1 MTVQNVVIFGLG
13 AVAGAAVASIF
24 LKDKY
29 KKQYEKLYSD
39 ELESYRESFQ
49 NMRKMDKN
57 GELIQNR
64 QFMGVIKP
72 EEVEQKADKVI
83 SGAEKRLMGYAS
95 IYSQTNDSQKM
106 KEEVEKVKNTEAY
119 MAESE
124 YPREEYETF
133 EETQMRKVNEGKV
146 KRKEPWLIRADEYD
160 NEYLYHGK
168 ISLLYFTEDDVLA
181 EELSGNEIDDV
192 DAVVG
197 DCLDKFGFRTNDE
210 KVIYVRNVNL
220 GNDYEIAKIF
230 AAYADEGGLYQ

>member
-39 ELESYRESFQ
+39 ELDSYKESFEK
-49 NMRKMDKN
+49 MRKLDRS
-57 GELIQNR
+57 GELIQNKEY
-64 QFMGVIKP
+64 MGVDK
-72 EEVEQKADKVI
+72 KAESVI
-83 SGAEKRLMGYAS
+83 SNAEKRLIGYAS
-95 IYSQTNDSQKM
+95 MYSQDGNSRA
-106 KEEVEKVKNTEAY
+106 VKNEVDAVKSAENY
-119 MAESE
+119 LAESE
-124 YPREEYETF
+124 SPSEEYETY
-133 EETQMRKVNEGKV
+133 EDTQMRKINENKGKF
-146 KRKEPWLIRADEYD
+146 KRKDPWLIRADEYD

-168 ISLLYFTEDDVLA
+168 VSLLYFTEDDILS
-181 EELSGNEIDDV
+181 EELSGNEVDDV

-220 GNDYEIAKIF
+220 GNDYEIAKIYG
-230 AAYADEGGLYQ
+230 AYADEGRYYK